1 MKIEKLDE
9 NSNNY
14 RRVRGIFS
22 QSPYNKVKTFAII
35 SPENPL
41 GWKNADE
48 EEFIDKYMKYSE
60 AKGKYNAEALQSLK
74 DELRYNPQKFADG
87 IEKTGNKALQISG
100 LTYAKIKGKYGDRE
114 NSFIIFNLALA
125 DAKAIARNYGQES
138 FFFGRITE
146 SGDKYQIGYW
156 ETSNACKTYNLVEV
170 TETISIEDK
179 NAEDFF
185 SKYGAKF
192 RINLNYFGDEL
203 PEITNQELFDESLNE
218 ELTFMSRASKRRK
231 L

>member
-41 GWKNADE
+41 GWKNSDE
-48 EEFIDKYMKYSE
+48 EEFIEKYQEYIK
-60 AKGKYNAEALQSLK
+60 AKEKYNAEALKNLK
-74 DELRYNPQKFADG
+74 EKLKYNPQKFVDV
-87 IEKTGNKALQISG
+87 IEETGNKALRISG

-114 NSFIIFNLALA
+114 NSFIIFNLTLS
-125 DAKAIARNYGQES
+125 DAKIIAHDFGQES

-156 ETSNACKTYNLVEV
+156 ETSNACKTYNLVEI

-179 NAEDFF
+179 DAEDFF

-203 PEITNQELFDESLNE
+203 PEITNQELFDESLDE
-218 ELTFMSRASKRRK
+218 SLTFMSRASKRRK